1 MSKHTRMAAMRK
13 RIAMRKQTPG
23 QAHAE
28 HCTDI
33 GALLDLI
40 GQEVTHHAEFTRNE
54 GLHWAH
60 VGSVAHVRQ
69 MLVEALA
76 FLAQQ
81 DEGDIEDHLVE
92 LRQG

>member
-1 MSKHTRMAAMRK
+1 MGKHTRMEAMKK

-23 QAHAE
+23 QAHAQ

-40 GQEVTHHAEFTRNE
+40 GQEVTHHAEFARGE
-54 GLHWAH
+54 GLHWGH
-60 VGSVAHVRQ
+60 VGSVAHVREG
-69 MLVEALA
+69 LIEALA

-81 DEGDIEDHLVE
+81 DEDDIEKHLTE
-92 LRQG
+92 LREG

>member
-40 GQEVTHHAEFTRNE
+40 GQEVHHAAEHARSE
-54 GLHWAH
+54 GLHWGH
-60 VGSVAHVRQ
+60 VGDVAHVREN
-69 MLVEALA
+69 LIEALA

-81 DEGDIEDHLVE
+81 DEGDIEKHLVE
-92 LRQG
+92 LRQD